1 MIMNIG
7 DNIKRIRED
16 KGMTQQQVAD
26 LANMH
31 RSNYSKVESGQREL
45 SVAALNKIARYFNIT
60 LDELVNME
68 GSVPQEVTIEDKTT
82 VEQVK
87 LIQELDPDDKSMIFK
102 MIDTLLTKKKFKD
115 FFHKNVAA
123 L

>member
-1 MIMNIG
+1 
-7 DNIKRIRED
+7 
-16 KGMTQQQVAD
+16 
-26 LANMH
+26 MH

-45 SVAALNKIARYFNIT
+45 SVTALNKVARYFNIT

-68 GSVPQEVTIEDKTT
+68 SIIPQEVTVEDKTT
-82 VEQVK
+82 VEQIK

-102 MIDTLLTKKKFKD
+102 MIDTMLTKKKFKD
-115 FFHKNVAA
+115 FFNNNVAA